1 MVIKKTTMKQEWN
14 EHEQNIYTPD
24 STPVLIDI
32 PTYKYLSIRGIVD
45 PKSELYS
52 ECIVALYSLSYA
64 IKTTPRKKM
73 KPEGYFDYTVYP
85 LEGVWDT
92 SADGTPSFN
101 LMIRQPDFVT
111 AELVEKIIALT
122 MEKKPQDLLD
132 RVKFEEITDGKCVQM
147 LHTGSYKNEAESFKL
162 MEDLAV
168 KSGSKRASTSHRKIY
183 LSDARKGTAEELK
196 TVLRVQLE
204 A

>member
-1 MVIKKTTMKQEWN
+1 MKHEWN
-14 EHEQNIYTPD
+14 EHEKNIYTPE
-24 STPVLIDI
+24 STPELVDV
-32 PTYKYLSIRGIVD
+32 PTYKYLSIRGMVD

-85 LEGVWDT
+85 LEGVWD
-92 SADGTPSFN
+92 SAKDGTPSFN

-132 RVKFEEITDGKCVQM
+132 RVKFEEITDGKCIQM
-147 LHTGSYKNEAESFKL
+147 LHTGSYKNETDSFKI
-162 MEDLAV
+162 MEDFAAETGGKRV
-168 KSGSKRASTSHRKIY
+168 SKTHRKIY
-183 LSDARKGTAEELK
+183 LSDARKGTADELK
-196 TVLRVQLE
+196 TVLRFQLE